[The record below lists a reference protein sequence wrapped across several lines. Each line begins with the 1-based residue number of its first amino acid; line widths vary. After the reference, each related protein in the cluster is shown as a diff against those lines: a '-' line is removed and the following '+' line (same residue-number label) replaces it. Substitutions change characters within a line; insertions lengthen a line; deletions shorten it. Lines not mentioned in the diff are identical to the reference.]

1 MRQFIAESDIDKNGC
16 LFVTGKKFRYLS
28 TVLRCSAGDMI
39 DVRLLDG
46 TLQPM
51 TVARIDSQE
60 KKIVLQVA
68 GDRVQIKKNEARAL
82 EKNSALPEMW
92 LFQFVAKPP
101 KMELIIRQATEC
113 GVSTILPVNGE
124 FCQKPYVESAIKK
137 SASKDMRW
145 ERIVTEARQQS
156 GSPLETKVSVVLS
169 LEEAVR
175 AYKEREAELSCSKE
189 ESLKVVLYEQSEGT
203 VPLGKAVCKTGLIKL
218 AAFVVGAEGGISP
231 QEIETLKKTGFI
243 PVHLQTNILRCETAA
258 LYAAAALQTLLLEN
272 VNGA

>member
-82 EKNSALPEMW
+82 EKNTALPEMW

-203 VPLGKAVCKTGLIKL
+203 VPLGKVVCKTGLIKL

>member
-82 EKNSALPEMW
+82 EKNTALPEMW

-189 ESLKVVLYEQSEGT
+189 ESLKVVFYEPSEGT
-203 VPLGKAVCKTGLIKL
+203 VPLGKVVCKTGLIKL

>member
-68 GDRVQIKKNEARAL
+68 GDNVRIKTNEARAL
-82 EKNSALPEMW
+82 EKNTALPEMW

-145 ERIVTEARQQS
+145 ERIVTEA
-156 GSPLETKVSVVLS
+156 
-169 LEEAVR
+169 
-175 AYKEREAELSCSKE
+175 
-189 ESLKVVLYEQSEGT
+189 
-203 VPLGKAVCKTGLIKL
+203 
-218 AAFVVGAEGGISP
+218 
-231 QEIETLKKTGFI
+231 
-243 PVHLQTNILRCETAA
+243 
-258 LYAAAALQTLLLEN
+258 
-272 VNGA
+272 